1 MNIQNKNSNVEDL
14 KELLLARI
22 ENLEARLDRLES
34 ALASQ
39 PESPSTEPE
48 SPAEAAV
55 EASLLTPA
63 AEAAPAA
70 DCSEELESLKS
81 QLATL
86 EQLLKQS
93 NDRSKELVKNL
104 EEMESQLKEKSAE
117 ISKLEGEIEY
127 KNKDIESKDFK
138 IAEQNKEYNFCYDQF
153 ELYEEKYRKAKEELE
168 KTKSKLD
175 DEQERAETAEAK
187 KNAICQ
193 QLAEEKEA
201 HENTRKELN
210 ATQSTLE
217 RTEQTLAEA
226 EQNVRNL
233 SADLASRKVLSDR
246 LWPDCLRIPALADYA
261 AVWHEELSKPSA
273 DPILLSMFANI
284 FSWACAH
291 EVAERGEGDNSFDQ
305 AAIVSLYTFSRFF
318 FEWLYR
324 HRTNP
329 EEADRLSHA
338 LSSYINSKLE
348 ASNRDYRIETE
359 EVQLG
364 DPYESK
370 RMMPSPRGT
379 STGEVASIESWCIM
393 NRSGS
398 VCHKK
403 AQVCLEG

>member
-1 MNIQNKNSNVEDL
+1 MSENIENSNGKAVDIDD
-14 KELLLARI
+14 LLARI
-22 ENLEARLDRLES
+22 ENLEARLGRLES
-34 ALASQ
+34 APASQ
-39 PESPSTEPE
+39 PEFSSTEQE
-48 SPAEAAV
+48 SPAEAV
-55 EASLLTPA
+55 EASPLTPV

-86 EQLLKQS
+86 EQRLKQS
-93 NDRSKELVKNL
+93 NERSKELVEKLQQKELQL
-104 EEMESQLKEKSAE
+104 EEKSAE
-117 ISKLEGEIEY
+117 ISKLEADI
-127 KNKDIESKDFK
+127 KAKDDK
-138 IAEQNKEYNFCYDQF
+138 IAEHNNEYNFCYGQ
-153 ELYEEKYRKAKEELE
+153 YESYKKEHSEAVEQLQATREELNN
-168 KTKSKLD
+168 TTDKLSD
-175 DEQERAETAEAK
+175 ERARAEKAEDERDATRRQLGLETQTLEA
-187 KNAICQ
+187 
-193 QLAEEKEA
+193 
-201 HENTRKELN
+201 TRKELN
-210 ATQSTLE
+210 DTQSTLE
-217 RTEQTLAEA
+217 HTQQALAEA

-233 SADLASRKVLSDR
+233 SADLDSRKVLFDR
-246 LWPDCLRIPALADYA
+246 LWPDCMRIPALADYA
-261 AVWHEELSKPSA
+261 AVWHEELSNPSA

-324 HRTNP
+324 HRINP

-359 EVQLG
+359 EVQID
-364 DPYESK
+364 DPYSSK
-370 RMMPSPRGT
+370 MMMPSPHGA
-379 STGEVASIESWCIM
+379 STGVVTSIESWCIM

-403 AQVCLEG
+403 AQVCLG